1 MLNMLE
7 FLTLNLSKML
17 AACHSKIVNS
27 FKIIDSLMVAVR
39 FFIFRKKVWFQTIL
53 RFFSN
58 IFSTYILL
66 TFSEH
71 HHFVAH
77 YRSTGGDSIWFL
89 CAHLFILFSSNVD
102 KGGTALNISL
112 TITSSTS
119 SWNTTVHRKIS
130 CKGGSW
136 FWTRKIE

>member
-39 FFIFRKKVWFQTIL
+39 FFLFLEIKSLIIL

-58 IFSTYILL
+58 ILLTYVLL

-71 HHFVAH
+71 VDGHHHFVCNNLLINGRGQILH
-77 YRSTGGDSIWFL
+77 L
-89 CAHLFILFSSNVD
+89 CAHLFILFSSNDD
-102 KGGTALNISL
+102 KGGTVLNFFNNYV
-112 TITSSTS
+112 TYNVTKSTQ
-119 SWNTTVHRKIS
+119 
-130 CKGGSW
+130 KG
-136 FWTRKIE
+136 